1 MVILRRV
8 VKYVEEVLDGEQA
21 VVNVGCC
28 MLVGIAG
35 GSTANTG
42 FVV

>member
-1 MVILRRV
+1 MRYI
-8 VKYVEEVLDGEQA
+8 EEVLDGEQA
-21 VVNVGCC
+21 VVNVGRC
-28 MLVGIAG
+28 MLVGMAG